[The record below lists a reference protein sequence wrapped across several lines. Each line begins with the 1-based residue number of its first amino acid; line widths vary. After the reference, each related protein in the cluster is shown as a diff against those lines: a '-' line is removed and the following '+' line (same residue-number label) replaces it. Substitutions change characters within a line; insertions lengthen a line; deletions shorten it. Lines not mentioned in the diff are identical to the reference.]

1 MIVGAL
7 RELVPGERR
16 VAIVPA
22 TAALLAKAGHRVL
35 VERGAGASA
44 GFPDSA
50 YGSAEVLDRGAV
62 LAAAELL
69 AMVRLPCD
77 PRSPEG
83 AIAESA
89 ASARVLVGMGE
100 PLSGSPRIAAL
111 AATGATT
118 FALELLPRITR
129 AQSMDVLSSQA
140 TVAGYKAVVLAA
152 SLLDRMFPMLMTAA
166 GTLAATRVLVLGA
179 GVAGLQALA
188 TARRL
193 GATTTGYDIRAAAA
207 EQVRSVGARFLD
219 LGLEAGGEGGG
230 GYARAMDESFYME
243 QRRRLAAACAEHE
256 VVIATAAVPG
266 RPAPRLVSADAVRGM
281 PPGGVVIDLAAER
294 GGNCELTRT
303 RGDGAAG
310 EIVEVEGRRV
320 LGPIDLASTVP
331 HHASLMYARNLA
343 AFLQLLAKAGA
354 PGLVDGAPDP
364 AADEILRDTL
374 LARDGA
380 VASARAR
387 ERLPAG

>member
-1 MIVGAL
+1 MIVGAV

-35 VERGAGASA
+35 IERGAGASA
-44 GFPDSA
+44 GFPDPA
-50 YGSAEVLDRGAV
+50 YGSAEVLDRATV
-62 LAAAELL
+62 LASAEVL

-77 PRSPEG
+77 PRSPE
-83 AIAESA
+83 AAVAESA
-89 ASARVLVGMGE
+89 ASGRVLVGMGE

-111 AATGATT
+111 AATGATA

-152 SLLDRMFPMLMTAA
+152 SILDRMFPMLMTAA

-207 EQVRSVGARFLD
+207 EQVRSVGAKFLD

-256 VVIATAAVPG
+256 VVVATAAVPG

-281 PPGGVVIDLAAER
+281 PPGGVVVDLAAER
-294 GGNCELTRT
+294 GGNCELTNP
-303 RGDGAAG
+303 G
-310 EIVEVEGRRV
+310 EVVEVEGRRV
-320 LGPIDLASTVP
+320 LGPIDLASTIP

-374 LARDGA
+374 LARDGK

-387 ERLPAG
+387 ERLAAG

>member
-1 MIVGAL
+1 MIVGAV

-35 VERGAGASA
+35 IERGAGASA
-44 GFPDSA
+44 GFPDPA
-50 YGSAEVLDRGAV
+50 YGSAEVLDRATV
-62 LAAAELL
+62 LASAEVL

-77 PRSPEG
+77 PRSPE
-83 AIAESA
+83 AAVAELA
-89 ASARVLVGMGE
+89 ASGRVLVGMGE

-111 AATGATT
+111 AATGATA

-152 SLLDRMFPMLMTAA
+152 SILDRMFPMLMTAA

-256 VVIATAAVPG
+256 VVVATAAVPG

-281 PPGGVVIDLAAER
+281 PPGGVVVDLAAER
-294 GGNCELTRT
+294 GGNCELTNP
-303 RGDGAAG
+303 G
-310 EIVEVEGRRV
+310 EVVEVEGRRV
-320 LGPIDLASTVP
+320 LGPIDLASTIP

-374 LARDGA
+374 LARDGK

-387 ERLPAG
+387 ERLAAG

>member
-1 MIVGAL
+1 
-7 RELVPGERR
+7 
-16 VAIVPA
+16 
-22 TAALLAKAGHRVL
+22 
-35 VERGAGASA
+35 
-44 GFPDSA
+44 
-50 YGSAEVLDRGAV
+50 
-62 LAAAELL
+62 
-69 AMVRLPCD
+69 
-77 PRSPEG
+77 
-83 AIAESA
+83 
-89 ASARVLVGMGE
+89 
-100 PLSGSPRIAAL
+100 
-111 AATGATT
+111 
-118 FALELLPRITR
+118 
-129 AQSMDVLSSQA
+129 MDVLSSQA

-152 SLLDRMFPMLMTAA
+152 SILDRMFPMLMTAA

-266 RPAPRLVSADAVRGM
+266 RPAPRLVSAEAVRGM

>member
-1 MIVGAL
+1 MIVGAV

-35 VERGAGASA
+35 IERGAGASA
-44 GFPDSA
+44 GFPDPA
-50 YGSAEVLDRGAV
+50 YGSAEVLDRATV
-62 LAAAELL
+62 LASAEVL

-77 PRSPEG
+77 PRSPE
-83 AIAESA
+83 AAVAELA
-89 ASARVLVGMGE
+89 ASGRVLVGMGE

-111 AATGATT
+111 AATGATAL
-118 FALELLPRITR
+118 ALELLPRITR

-152 SLLDRMFPMLMTAA
+152 SILDRMFPMLMTAA

-256 VVIATAAVPG
+256 VVVATAAVPG

-281 PPGGVVIDLAAER
+281 PPGGVVVDLAAER
-294 GGNCELTRT
+294 GGNCELTNP
-303 RGDGAAG
+303 G
-310 EIVEVEGRRV
+310 EVVEVEGRRV
-320 LGPIDLASTVP
+320 LGPIDLASTIP

-374 LARDGA
+374 LARDGK

-387 ERLPAG
+387 ERLAAG

>member
-1 MIVGAL
+1 MIVGAV

-35 VERGAGASA
+35 IERGAGASA
-44 GFPDSA
+44 GFPDPA
-50 YGSAEVLDRGAV
+50 YGSAEVLDRATV
-62 LAAAELL
+62 LASAEVL

-77 PRSPEG
+77 PRSPE
-83 AIAESA
+83 AAVAELA
-89 ASARVLVGMGE
+89 ASGRVLVGMGE

-111 AATGATT
+111 AATGATA

-152 SLLDRMFPMLMTAA
+152 SILDRMFPMLMTAA

-256 VVIATAAVPG
+256 VGVATAAVPG

-281 PPGGVVIDLAAER
+281 PPGGVVVDLAAER
-294 GGNCELTRT
+294 GGNCELTNP
-303 RGDGAAG
+303 G
-310 EIVEVEGRRV
+310 EVVEVEGRRV
-320 LGPIDLASTVP
+320 LGPIDLASTIP

-374 LARDGA
+374 LARDGK

-387 ERLPAG
+387 ERLAAG

>member
-1 MIVGAL
+1 MIVGAV

-35 VERGAGASA
+35 IERGAGASA
-44 GFPDSA
+44 GFPDPA
-50 YGSAEVLDRGAV
+50 YGSAEVLDRATV
-62 LAAAELL
+62 LASAEVL

-77 PRSPEG
+77 PRSPET
-83 AIAESA
+83 AVADSA
-89 ASARVLVGMGE
+89 ASGRVLVGMGE

-111 AATGATT
+111 AATGATA

-152 SLLDRMFPMLMTAA
+152 SILDRMFPMLMTAA

-256 VVIATAAVPG
+256 VVVATAAVPG

-281 PPGGVVIDLAAER
+281 PPGGVVVDLAAER
-294 GGNCELTRT
+294 GGNCELTNP
-303 RGDGAAG
+303 G
-310 EIVEVEGRRV
+310 EVVEVEGRRV
-320 LGPIDLASTVP
+320 LGPIDLASTIP

-374 LARDGA
+374 LARDGK

-387 ERLPAG
+387 ERLAAG